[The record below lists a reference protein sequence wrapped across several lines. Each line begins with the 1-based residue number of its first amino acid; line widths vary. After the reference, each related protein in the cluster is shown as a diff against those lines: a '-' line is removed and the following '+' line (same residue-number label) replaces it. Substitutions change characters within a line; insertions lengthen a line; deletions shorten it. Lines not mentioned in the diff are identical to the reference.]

1 MQGFRWH
8 PRHNAR
14 SHHHSCRFFAS
25 VAAGPGGLGHCR
37 HGDHSADSSRSSKCA
52 QHIQAK
58 PRTAEDI
65 PLLTATDQAPKQAKH
80 TLGRIAGD
88 PAQSG
93 SRWTAAADAH
103 GETVGQVSL
112 AAAEAVVYRLTH
124 RPNAGLAC
132 RRWGLGPDC
141 IPAADD
147 TVARRRKPWPR
158 RGRTGHTRLF
168 LPMWMMT
175 SGKCKAC
182 SREGSKTIAQSP
194 RVPSCTRRPSRHRF
208 PMSDFVQAFCRRVIM
223 LRAAGSVQATD

>member
-1 MQGFRWH
+1 MRATYPGK
-8 PRHNAR
+8 AR
-14 SHHHSCRFFAS
+14 
-25 VAAGPGGLGHCR
+25 
-37 HGDHSADSSRSSKCA
+37 K
-52 QHIQAK
+52 
-58 PRTAEDI
+58 AEDI
-65 PLLTATDQAPKQAKH
+65 PLSTATDQAPKQAKH
-80 TLGRIAGD
+80 TLGIVAGD

-124 RPNAGLAC
+124 RLNAGLAC

-147 TVARRRKPWPR
+147 TVARCRKPWPW
-158 RGRTGHTRLF
+158 RGRMGHTRLF
-168 LPMWMMT
+168 LPMRMMT
-175 SGKCKAC
+175 SGKCKVC
-182 SREGSKTIAQSP
+182 SRGLQDNRTVAPDAFLYTQF
-194 RVPSCTRRPSRHRF
+194 RRPSRHRF